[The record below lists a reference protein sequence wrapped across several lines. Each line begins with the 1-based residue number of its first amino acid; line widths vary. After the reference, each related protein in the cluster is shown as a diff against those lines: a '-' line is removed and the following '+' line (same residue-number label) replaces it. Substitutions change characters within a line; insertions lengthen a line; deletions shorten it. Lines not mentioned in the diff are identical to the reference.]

1 MLRIIKNY
9 FWNIASIILIII
21 IAESVYFY
29 HKINAAEKF
38 KTIQQSKVSLT
49 CKIAVEYPEFFNSV
63 SFCSNLNQAI
73 MAPIHSYILSY
84 YSLKKDH
91 DDINFK
97 AKGLSSTF
105 TINFEIEK
113 NEIIKFNEKDFETYV
128 LNKVYNFFDLKRS
141 ELVNHLINLQ
151 ERLISDELKYPFEN
165 EEEIKLLLSLKNQ
178 NIKEILSFIK
188 TIKKINQNQIVGIN
202 FEYNLNKEF
211 IKNKFSRLNYTNILL
226 ISLLFGIYLNI
237 IVIVLMQNNLLKN

>member
-1 MLRIIKNY
+1 
-9 FWNIASIILIII
+9 
-21 IAESVYFY
+21 
-29 HKINAAEKF
+29 
-38 KTIQQSKVSLT
+38 
-49 CKIAVEYPEFFNSV
+49 
-63 SFCSNLNQAI
+63 
-73 MAPIHSYILSY
+73 
-84 YSLKKDH
+84 
-91 DDINFK
+91 
-97 AKGLSSTF
+97 
-105 TINFEIEK
+105 
-113 NEIIKFNEKDFETYV
+113 